1 MDGAGEIRRAV
12 GTALRGAVAEL
23 PPAPA
28 AAVKLLRLT
37 RDDAN
42 GSQAIARVIETEPAL
57 AVKILRIVNSAY
69 YGFPRRIQ
77 SIDRAVTL
85 LGHSVIRQVALHLL
99 VYDGLVRRGGNAGFD
114 RVQFWQHS
122 LLVAILSR
130 LMGERLGHA
139 DADALYAAGLLHDLG
154 KIVLEAHGRVRYSD
168 FLAAAPT
175 SGNAIVEDERTFFGV
190 SHDQVGS
197 VLCEEWGLPETVCRI
212 QRLHHQGFAHAGLP
226 APEAQD
232 VAIVSLANFI
242 AWTQGIGSVVRHGA
256 PRLPP
261 EVLEVMDPA
270 RLDLGNLLERADT
283 ELKEIGA
290 FYGLNFPSAVQLRA
304 NLLVTAIHLGGL
316 GTRGAANGAGHPVPR
331 ASLTAPHHSL
341 EPDEFI
347 PWTLEAIQREFGF
360 QRLLLMQIEP
370 QRRALVATHTWPAA
384 PPRVEPRRLEL
395 MIPDLCGD
403 LVRCLRE
410 RRPLLIRDSQENAPA
425 LAVLGV
431 QEAAAVPVMNQ
442 GRLRGILWLYGGPR
456 LDIGALPEVLR
467 VANELGI
474 ALEHSQ
480 CYQQERE
487 KAQLDPLTRLY
498 NRAAIDRFLQQAFRE
513 AASTDRPFSLGLLD
527 IDHFKGFND
536 QFGHQAGDDVL
547 RIVADSL
554 RSLTR
559 PRDLV
564 GRYGGEEFLFALVE
578 TDGYGASR
586 YAERIRQEIESRGRL
601 LSARF
606 PGHALTASLGVA
618 AYGPEYANPAA
629 LVEAADQALYQAKRT
644 GRNRL
649 VAAWE
654 ARDQPCRV
662 SGTG

>member
-1 MDGAGEIRRAV
+1 MDEAGEIRRAV
-12 GTALRGAVAEL
+12 GAALRGAVTEL

-37 RDDAN
+37 RDEAS
-42 GSQAIARVIETEPAL
+42 GSQAIARVIETEPTL
-57 AVKILRIVNSAY
+57 AAKILRIVNSAY

-85 LGHSVIRQVALHLL
+85 LGQSVIRQVALHLL
-99 VYDGLVRRGGNAGFD
+99 VYDGLIRRGANSAFD

-130 LMGERLGHA
+130 LMGERLGCG
-139 DADALYAAGLLHDLG
+139 DGDALYAAGLLHDLG
-154 KIVLEAHGRVRYSD
+154 KIVLETHGRARYSD
-168 FLAAAPT
+168 FLAAT
-175 SGNAIVEDERTFFGV
+175 THGNAMVDDERIFFGV
-190 SHDQVGS
+190 SHDQVGA
-197 VLCEEWGLPETVCRI
+197 VLCEAWGLPESVCRV
-212 QRLHHQGFAHAGLP
+212 QWLHHQGFAQAGLDP
-226 APEAQD
+226 AAAQE
-232 VAIVSLANFI
+232 VAIVTLANFI
-242 AWTQGIGSVVRHGA
+242 TWTQGIGSVVRHGA
-256 PRLPP
+256 PLLPP
-261 EVLEVMDPA
+261 EVLEVLDPA
-270 RLDLGNLLERADT
+270 RLDLGNLLERADA
-283 ELKEIGA
+283 ELKDIGA
-290 FYGLNFPSAVQLRA
+290 FYGLTFPSAVQLRA
-304 NLLVTAIHLGGL
+304 NLLVTAIRLGGI
-316 GTRGAANGAGHPVPR
+316 GKPAAASGPGPSMPR

-347 PWTLEAIQREFGF
+347 PWTLEALQQEFGYP
-360 QRLLLMQIEP
+360 RLLLMQIEP
-370 QRRALVATHTWPAA
+370 RRRALVGTHVW
-384 PPRVEPRRLEL
+384 PRVPDQKEPHHLEL

-410 RRPLLIRDSQENAPA
+410 RRPFLIRDSRENAPM
-425 LAVLGV
+425 LEVLGV

-442 GRLRGILWLYGGPR
+442 GRLRGILWLYGEAR
-456 LDIGALPEVLR
+456 LDVGALPEVLR

-487 KAQLDPLTRLY
+487 KAQFDPLTRLY
-498 NRAAIDRFLQQAFRE
+498 NRAAIDGFLQKAFHE
-513 AASTDRPFSLGLLD
+513 ATTTGRPFSLGLLD

-536 QFGHQAGDDVL
+536 QFGHSAGDDVL
-547 RIVADSL
+547 RVVADSL
-554 RSLTR
+554 RGLTR

-564 GRYGGEEFLFALVE
+564 GRYGGEEFLFALLD

-586 YAERIRQEIESRGRL
+586 YAERIRQEIENRGRL

-606 PGHALTASLGVA
+606 PGHALTASLGIA
-618 AYGPEYANPAA
+618 TQGPEHASPAA
-629 LVEAADQALYQAKRT
+629 LVEAADQALYRAKRT
-644 GRNRL
+644 GRNRV

-654 ARDQPCRV
+654 PAYLA